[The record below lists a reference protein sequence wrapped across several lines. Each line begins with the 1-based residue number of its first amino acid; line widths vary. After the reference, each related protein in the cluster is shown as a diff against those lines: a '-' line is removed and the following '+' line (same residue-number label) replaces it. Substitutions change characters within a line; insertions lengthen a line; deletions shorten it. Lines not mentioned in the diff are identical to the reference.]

1 MKTCNLIT
9 AKRSYH
15 MKSLVVTL
23 FLVLISWGFAYAQE
37 EEDQPAGSPRHAEL
51 EKVNAAFQN

>member
-1 MKTCNLIT
+1 
-9 AKRSYH
+9 